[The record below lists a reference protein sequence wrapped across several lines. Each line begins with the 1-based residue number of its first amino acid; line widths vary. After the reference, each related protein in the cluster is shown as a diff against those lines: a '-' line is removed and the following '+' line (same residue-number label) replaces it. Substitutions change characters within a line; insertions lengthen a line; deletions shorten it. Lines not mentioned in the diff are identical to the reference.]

1 MGYYIVKNKDGHMMA
16 DVVKDGI
23 KVFDL
28 HILLYTGVMGVHSS
42 YRVNNIKYFLSS
54 SNELKIYYKDYLI
67 QSYLNKNWPEVCESL
82 NDFDK
87 LSQVEINELYIKSL
101 ESKIDNQKSTI
112 DSLINNNK
120 ALMDV
125 ILKYSNISVKIKEL
139 GALFTQVETQTK
151 NTPQ

>member
-1 MGYYIVKNKDGHMMA
+1 
-16 DVVKDGI
+16 
-23 KVFDL
+23 
-28 HILLYTGVMGVHSS
+28 MGVHSS